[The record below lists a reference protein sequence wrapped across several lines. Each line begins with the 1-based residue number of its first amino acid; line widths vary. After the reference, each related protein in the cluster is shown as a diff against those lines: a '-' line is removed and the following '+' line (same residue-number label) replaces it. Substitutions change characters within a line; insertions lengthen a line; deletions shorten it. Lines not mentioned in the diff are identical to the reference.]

1 MKELGTFLGYALAT
15 AAVIAFLIFV
25 GGMDELPT
33 WVLPLA
39 ALLLVVILPVVL
51 GIVMARRGKDRAG
64 TTPDNSR

>member
-1 MKELGTFLGYALAT
+1 MKELGTFLSYALAT

-25 GGMDELPT
+25 GGMDELPN